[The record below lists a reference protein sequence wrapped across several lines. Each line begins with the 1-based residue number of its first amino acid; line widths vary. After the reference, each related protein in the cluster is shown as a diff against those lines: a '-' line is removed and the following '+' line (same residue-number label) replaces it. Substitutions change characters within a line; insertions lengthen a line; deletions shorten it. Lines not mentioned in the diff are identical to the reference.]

1 MSLQL
6 QKETLASNLCKMKN
20 QFNLLKKILNSV
32 IPSIA
37 IACAITTIFAEEN
50 VFAKSTDCDFRQS
63 QLQQSMPPRGKRLVL
78 NALEEWPQE
87 IAGRGTDTEEA
98 IRRAQERI
106 AEAIFLRVESIT
118 SNQMKLK
125 LNDGDENFIEE
136 STQRIRTSSRID
148 IPLPPP
154 EILRCTD
161 ETILVIYPLTIGQLA
176 EPSVQ
181 YSKDVAAL
189 MDKASKAS
197 SGQTLLER
205 LFGQSGPDAVDFSR
219 LLRAYRSALLVEQR
233 SRYSD
238 AALQL
243 AKLKSIP
250 ASSEIRSELDPL
262 LSKLNL
268 TYSPNPVRL
277 IPASSN
283 ASYRFESPLQLDLTF
298 KEEPLPDVPLRLRF
312 TSRKREFEQLNTIS
326 TSGNLRF
333 SEIPIQVTQGGKGLK
348 QQSQLDKTCP
358 SMLNVQLDLG
368 PEAQTPLELA
378 NIELDCVPLS
388 KLEFNKSARINTMDA
403 WKNYLK
409 RFPDSP
415 QQIKAVQGL
424 ARIQLILVEDQLA
437 EKEFKKKELMAL
449 REYQM
454 GATLN
459 EKVEDTINRLSGE
472 IEELTAILLDDPL
485 AEDIFVLEMRS
496 VANPRFYIHPELRIA
511 TDEGREERF
520 SLRRLVLGMGQEEGA
535 FGGLIDLRYDP
546 SWKQPVRE
554 LQFSGQFRA
563 WGNRSTPLGLAL
575 GGTYL
580 SYAEDYEL
588 LSEGPDKGVEKD
600 GESKFSPIV
609 DEWEIYAVGIVKF
622 PSRNSFIHVFL
633 GSTQIQ
639 GAVQYF
645 LKAPSFALISEAK
658 WRYKDYKI
666 DPRPTDSTVNKDLK
680 EREEQAELQQ
690 RDFRFGFKFG
700 NTIANRVNVQTRVW
714 YSTQEE
720 KLLLGIGSSF

>member
-1 MSLQL
+1 M
-6 QKETLASNLCKMKN
+6 AN
-20 QFNLLKKILNSV
+20 QFNSFKKILNSL

-37 IACAITTIFAEEN
+37 TACVITIIFAEEN
-50 VFAKSTDCDFRQS
+50 AFAQSTDCDFRQS
-63 QLQQSMPPRGKRLVL
+63 QLQQSMPPRGERLVL

-87 IAGRGTDTEEA
+87 IAGRGADTEEA

-106 AEAIFLRVESIT
+106 AEAIFLRIESMT
-118 SNQMKLK
+118 SNQMELK
-125 LNDGDENFIEE
+125 LSDGNENFIEE

-154 EILRCTD
+154 EILRCSD

-176 EPSVQ
+176 APSVQ

-189 MDKASKAS
+189 MDEASKAS
-197 SGQTLLER
+197 SGKTLLER

-233 SRYSD
+233 SRYRD

-250 ASSEIRSELDPL
+250 ASSKIRSELDSL
-262 LSKLNL
+262 LSKLKL
-268 TYSPNPVRL
+268 SYSPNPVRL
-277 IPASSN
+277 LPASN
-283 ASYRFESPLQLDLTF
+283 NESYRFESPLQLDLTF
-298 KEEPLPDVPLRLRF
+298 KGEPLPDVPLRLKF
-312 TSRKREFEQLNTIS
+312 ASRKRELEQLNTIS
-326 TSGNLRF
+326 TSGSLRL
-333 SEIPIQVTQGGKGLK
+333 SELPIQVTHGGKGLK
-348 QQSQLDKTCP
+348 QQSQLDETCP
-358 SMLNVQLDLG
+358 SILNVQLDLG
-368 PEAQTPLELA
+368 PEVQTPLQLA
-378 NIELDCVPLS
+378 NIELECLLLS
-388 KLEFNKSARINTMDA
+388 ELEFNKSVRINTMEA
-403 WKNYLK
+403 WKNYLN

-415 QQIKAVQGL
+415 QQIEAVQGL
-424 ARIQLILVEDQLA
+424 AKIQLNLVEDQLA
-437 EKEFKKKELMAL
+437 EKEFKKRELMAL
-449 REYQM
+449 RDYQM
-454 GATLN
+454 GATLK
-459 EKVEDTINRLSGE
+459 EQVEDAINRLSVE

-485 AEDIFVLEMRS
+485 AEDVFVLEMRS
-496 VANPRFYIHPELRIA
+496 VANPRFYVHPELRIA

-520 SLRRLVLGMGQEEGA
+520 SLWRLVLGMGQDEGA

-580 SYAEDYEL
+580 SYTEDYEL
-588 LSEGPDKGVEKD
+588 LSEGPYTGVEKD
-600 GESKFSPIV
+600 GESKFSPTF
-609 DEWEIYAVGIVKF
+609 DEWEIYAVGIAKF
-622 PSRNSFIHVFL
+622 PSRNSFIHLFL
-633 GSTQIQ
+633 GSTQVQ
-639 GAVQYF
+639 GAFQYF

-666 DPRPTDSTVNKDLK
+666 DPRPTDSSGNNDFN
-680 EREEQAELQQ
+680 EREEQAELKQ
-690 RDFRFGFKFG
+690 RDFRFGLKFG

>member
-1 MSLQL
+1 MTNQ
-6 QKETLASNLCKMKN
+6 SNP
-20 QFNLLKKILNSV
+20 FKKILNSL
-32 IPSIA
+32 IPVIA
-37 IACAITTIFAEEN
+37 IACVITLNLAEKN
-50 VFAKSTDCDFRQS
+50 VFAQSTDCDFRQS
-63 QLQQSMPPRGKRLVL
+63 QLQQSMPPRGERLVL
-78 NALEEWPQE
+78 TSLEEWPQE
-87 IAGRGTDTEEA
+87 IAGRAANTEGA

-106 AEAIFLRVESIT
+106 AETIFFRVESIT
-118 SNQMKLK
+118 SNRMELK
-125 LNDGDENFIEE
+125 LNNDDENFIEE
-136 STQRIRTSSRID
+136 SSQRIRISSRID

-154 EILRCTD
+154 EILRCSD
-161 ETILVIYPLTIGQLA
+161 ETTLVIYPLTIGQLA
-176 EPSVQ
+176 APSVQ
-181 YSKDVAAL
+181 YAKDVAAL
-189 MDKASKAS
+189 MEEASKAS

-205 LFGQSGPDAVDFSR
+205 LFGQSGPEAVDFSR

-233 SRYSD
+233 SRYRD

-243 AKLKSIP
+243 AKLESIP

-262 LSKLNL
+262 LSKLKL
-268 TYSPNPVRL
+268 TYSPDQVRL
-277 IPASSN
+277 VPASNN
-283 ASYRFESPLQLDLTF
+283 ALYRFQSPLQLDLTF
-298 KEEPLPDVPLRLRF
+298 KEEPLPDVPLRLKF
-312 TSRKREFEQLNTIS
+312 ASRKKEFEQLNTIS
-326 TSGNLRF
+326 TSGNFRL
-333 SEIPIQVTQGGKGLK
+333 SELPIKVTQRGKGLK
-348 QQSQLDKTCP
+348 QQSQLDETCP
-358 SMLNVQLDLG
+358 SRLNVQLDLG

-388 KLEFNKSARINTMDA
+388 ELEFNKTARINTMDA
-403 WKNYLK
+403 WKGYLK

-415 QQIKAVQGL
+415 QQTKAVQSL
-424 ARIQLILVEDQLA
+424 ARIQLNLVEDQLG
-437 EKEFKKKELMAL
+437 EKEFKKRELMAL

-454 GATLN
+454 GTTLN
-459 EKVEDTINRLSGE
+459 KQVEDTINRLSGE

-485 AEDIFVLEMRS
+485 AEDVFVLEMRS

-535 FGGLIDLRYDP
+535 FGGLIDLRYEP
-546 SWKQPVRE
+546 AWKQPVRE

-563 WGNRSTPLGLAL
+563 WGNRSTTFGLAL

-580 SYAEDYEL
+580 TYTEDYEL
-588 LSEGPDKGVEKD
+588 LSEGSYTGIEKD
-600 GESKFSPIV
+600 GESIFSPTV
-609 DEWEIYAVGIVKF
+609 DEWEIYAAGIAKF
-622 PSRNSFIHVFL
+622 PSRNSFVHVFL

-639 GAVQYF
+639 GAFQYF

-666 DPRPTDSTVNKDLK
+666 DPRPTDSTGNNDFR

-690 RDFRFGFKFG
+690 RDFRFGLKFG
-700 NTIANRVNVQTRVW
+700 NTIANRVNVQTRLW

>member
-37 IACAITTIFAEEN
+37 IACAITAIFAEEN

-277 IPASSN
+277 IPASSY

-368 PEAQTPLELA
+368 PEAQTQLELA
-378 NIELDCVPLS
+378 NIELDCVTLS

-409 RFPDSP
+409 RFPDSL

-449 REYQM
+449 REYQI

-459 EKVEDTINRLSGE
+459 EKVEDTINRLSEE

-546 SWKQPVRE
+546 TWKQPVRE

-666 DPRPTDSTVNKDLK
+666 DPRPTDSTVNNDLK

>member
-37 IACAITTIFAEEN
+37 IACAITAIFAEEN

-277 IPASSN
+277 IPASSY

-368 PEAQTPLELA
+368 PEAQTQLELA
-378 NIELDCVPLS
+378 NIELDCVTLS

-409 RFPDSP
+409 RFPDSL

-449 REYQM
+449 SEYQI

-459 EKVEDTINRLSGE
+459 EKVEDTINRLSEE

-546 SWKQPVRE
+546 TWKQPVRE

-666 DPRPTDSTVNKDLK
+666 DPRPTDSTVNNDLK

>member
-1 MSLQL
+1 MTNPTNSFKKTLCSL
-6 QKETLASNLCKMKN
+6 
-20 QFNLLKKILNSV
+20 
-32 IPSIA
+32 IPTIS
-37 IACAITTIFAEEN
+37 IACAITLNFAQEI
-50 VFAKSTDCDFRQS
+50 VFAQSADCDFTQS
-63 QLQQSMPPRGKRLVL
+63 QLQQSMPPRGERLVL
-78 NALEEWPQE
+78 TALEEWPQE
-87 IAGRGTDTEEA
+87 IAGRAANTEGA

-118 SNQMKLK
+118 SNRMELK
-125 LNDGDENFIEE
+125 INNNDENFIEE

-154 EILRCTD
+154 EILNCSD
-161 ETILVIYPLTIGQLA
+161 ETTLVIYPLTIGQLA
-176 EPSVQ
+176 APSVQ
-181 YSKDVAAL
+181 YAKDVAAL
-189 MDKASKAS
+189 MEEASKAS
-197 SGQTLLER
+197 SGMTLLER
-205 LFGQSGPDAVDFSR
+205 LFGQSGPEAVDFSR

-233 SRYSD
+233 SRYLD

-243 AKLKSIP
+243 AQLESIP

-262 LSKLNL
+262 LSKLKL
-268 TYSPNPVRL
+268 THSPDQVRL
-277 IPASSN
+277 VPASN
-283 ASYRFESPLQLDLTF
+283 NGSYRFQSPLQLDLTF
-298 KEEPLPDVPLRLRF
+298 KEEPLPDVPLRLNF
-312 TSRKREFEQLNTIS
+312 SSRKREFEQLNTIS
-326 TSGNLRF
+326 TNGNLRL
-333 SEIPIQVTQGGKGLK
+333 SDLPIQVTQGGKGLK
-348 QQSQLDKTCP
+348 QQSQLDETCP
-358 SMLNVQLDLG
+358 STLNVQLDLG

-388 KLEFNKSARINTMDA
+388 ELEFNKTARINSMDA
-403 WKNYLK
+403 WKGYLK

-415 QQIKAVQGL
+415 QQIEAVQAL
-424 ARIQLILVEDQLA
+424 ARIQLNLVEDQLA
-437 EKEFKKKELMAL
+437 EKEFKKRELMAL

-454 GATLN
+454 GATSM
-459 EKVEDTINRLSGE
+459 EQIEDTINRLSAE

-485 AEDIFVLEMRS
+485 AEDVFVLEMRS
-496 VANPRFYIHPELRIA
+496 VANPRFYVHPELRIA

-554 LQFSGQFRA
+554 IQFSGQFRA

-580 SYAEDYEL
+580 SYTEDFEL
-588 LSEGPDKGVEKD
+588 LSEGSYTGIEKD
-600 GESKFSPIV
+600 GESKFSPTV
-609 DEWEIYAVGIVKF
+609 DEWEIYAAGIAKF
-622 PSRNSFIHVFL
+622 PSRNSFVHVFL

-639 GAVQYF
+639 GAFQYF

-666 DPRPTDSTVNKDLK
+666 DPRPTDSTGNNDFR

-690 RDFRFGFKFG
+690 RDFRFGLKFG
-700 NTIANRVNVQTRVW
+700 NTIANRVNVQTRLW